1 MKDAKA
7 IPLTLKT
14 IQQYNLENRVIFGA
28 VDRLINKELQQ
39 QKLSSIPIC
48 ADIETMMKI
57 AQAYKQGQLNENY
70 PYEHDILG
78 LFLELHTRRILTQDL
93 IDTIHK
99 AGKPIALVGSLLDD
113 AKVQQEMIE
122 LGIDILVTDRPDV
135 LRQTLDSY
143 SNK

>member
-39 QKLSSIPIC
+39 QKISSIPIC

-57 AQAYKQGQLNENY
+57 SQAYKQGQLNENY

-78 LFLELHTRRILTQDL
+78 LFLELHTRRILTQHL

-113 AKVQQEMIE
+113 PKVQQEMIE